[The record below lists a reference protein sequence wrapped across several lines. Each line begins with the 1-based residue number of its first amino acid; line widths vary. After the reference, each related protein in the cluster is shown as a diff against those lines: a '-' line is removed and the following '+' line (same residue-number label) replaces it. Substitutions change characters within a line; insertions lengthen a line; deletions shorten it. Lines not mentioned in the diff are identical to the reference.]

1 MWGDG
6 ARGSRTLPSEL
17 YWGAGM
23 GHRGHA
29 WGGVPFP
36 VAALSPHEELQ
47 VPRDLGVP
55 LSEVGWRGMLGWSSS
70 AWGCGSPDVTHNDRG
85 ELRTEQPEA
94 PPVAAIC
101 RGTGGLAGRRAL
113 SPRAGGQ
120 TRCWCHEQPGAA
132 AAMWHVPVR
141 PQTAV
146 SLAGRGLPLHHL
158 AAPPTDPPKNRAS
171 ERGVRG
177 AEESC
182 PTSEHTRLTEQR
194 LITTGKVFGWKATT
208 TQRPKNFPG
217 CCYQALVRAALM
229 PEVQHQ
235 WGAGQPSPA
244 AQQKRHTAP
253 ARVLCRR
260 ARPAPGRRTGSAPR
274 PCRRPGGAGRAPGHG
289 TIPTPA
295 EQPLVRFPQVCIA
308 WARERAG
315 GRPQLGGQGDTCPV
329 PLRLQRA
336 APRGQGWALSRTAM
350 HTLERR
356 EERER
361 KGRGRGVYTFENCQP
376 CRVMGDPNRITRQ
389 TRILPSILK

>member
-6 ARGSRTLPSEL
+6 ARGSGILPSEL
-17 YWGAGM
+17 YWGAGT
-23 GHRGHA
+23 GHRGHP

-70 AWGCGSPDVTHNDRG
+70 AWGCRSPDVTHNDRG
-85 ELRTEQPEA
+85 ELEAEQPEA
-94 PPVAAIC
+94 PPVAATC

-113 SPRAGGQ
+113 SPRAEGQ

-141 PQTAV
+141 PQTVV
-146 SLAGRGLPLHHL
+146 SLAGWGLPLHHL

-177 AEESC
+177 AEDSC
-182 PTSEHTRLTEQR
+182 PTSEHTRLTEQQ

-274 PCRRPGGAGRAPGHG
+274 PCRRPGSAGRAPGTG
-289 TIPTPA
+289 PSPLQRSSPWLGSPRYA
-295 EQPLVRFPQVCIA
+295 SPGPGREQGADPN
-308 WARERAG
+308 WG
-315 GRPQLGGQGDTCPV
+315 GRGTRVPSLCGCREQHHVGRGGLSPGPQCIHWKGG
-329 PLRLQRA
+329 
-336 APRGQGWALSRTAM
+336 
-350 HTLERR
+350 
-356 EERER
+356 R
-361 KGRGRGVYTFENCQP
+361 KGRGKGEEEEY
-376 CRVMGDPNRITRQ
+376 I
-389 TRILPSILK
+389 PSRTVNHAE